1 MSNASA
7 FKNPPMRWDTVSAG
21 QSVPHKARSLLPFQ
35 WMEAIAIGTD
45 LLLIAATSLLSGIAY
60 DVMFLGGLGPIAAF
74 LGVGILVGINFTAI
88 MAARGSYRPQKLA
101 SASRQVRVIT
111 TVWLFVFFVLLA
123 AAFSLKVAEE
133 YSRGAILTFFVV
145 GWTSVIGWRL
155 IVARIITRGLERAS
169 FAEQKSI
176 LIAQRELAGA
186 SVVEE
191 LRRCGYRPIR
201 TFEFG
206 SIAAR
211 AAHSAQLL
219 RLVQEVIEVT
229 RNEQVRQV
237 FLLASWNNRHVIER
251 LMELLRVVAVPIYLL
266 PDENVS
272 RLLGNR
278 MIDVGT
284 AWMAELKRAPL
295 TATEQTCKRAFDI
308 LGAAAALFLL
318 APMMAVIAV
327 LIKIDSRGP
336 ILFRQTR
343 NGFNGRPFRIWK
355 FRTMNVLEDGAVI
368 RQATKD
374 DPRITRLGRLLRR
387 GNLDELPQLLNVI
400 AGNMSLVGPRP
411 HALAHNSEYE
421 KTIQTYAYRYH
432 VKPGLT
438 GWAQVNGLRGETQ
451 TVDLMAKR
459 VEFDLWYIDNW
470 SLWRDLRIL
479 LRTLVIGLQ
488 PAAY

>member
-1 MSNASA
+1 MRNASA
-7 FKNPPMRWDTVSAG
+7 LKNPTMQSDTVSTG
-21 QSVPHKARSLLPFQ
+21 QSFPYKARSLLPFQ
-35 WMEAIAIGTD
+35 WMEAIAIGAN

-60 DVMFLGGLGPIAAF
+60 DVMFLGGLGPITAF

-88 MAARGSYRPQKLA
+88 LAARGSYRPQKLA
-101 SASRQVRVIT
+101 NASRQVREIT
-111 TVWLFVFFVLLA
+111 TVWLFVFFVLSA
-123 AAFSLKVAEE
+123 AAFSLKITEE

-186 SVVEE
+186 PVVEE
-191 LRRCGYRPIR
+191 LKRCGYRPIR

-206 SIAAR
+206 SVAVR

-219 RLVQEVIEVT
+219 QLVQEVIEVT

-237 FLLASWNNRHVIER
+237 FLLASWNHRHVIER
-251 LMELLRVVAVPIYLL
+251 LMELLRFVAVPIYLL

-272 RLLGNR
+272 HLLGNR
-278 MIDVGT
+278 MIDIGT

-295 TATEQTCKRAFDI
+295 TATEQACKRALDI

-327 LIKIDSRGP
+327 LIKIDSHGP

-355 FRTMNVLEDGAVI
+355 FRTMTVLEDGAVI

-400 AGNMSLVGPRP
+400 AGDMSLVGPRP

-421 KTIQTYAYRYH
+421 KTILTYAYRYH

-438 GWAQVNGLRGETQ
+438 GWAQVNGLRGETR

-470 SLWRDLRIL
+470 SLWQDLRIL